1 LNFNIFPAAN
11 YLVSNGNI
19 IRGLCIAEDMHLG
32 HSRKGIG
39 IFDMNLLD
47 PVLCGDMHITYRKI
61 GFEQQTV
68 NYISWVH
75 RSVQLLYAPDAD
87 VE

>member
-1 LNFNIFPAAN
+1 
-11 YLVSNGNI
+11 
-19 IRGLCIAEDMHLG
+19 M
-32 HSRKGIG
+32 G

-61 GFEQQTV
+61 RFEQQTV
-68 NYISWVH
+68 YYISWVH

-87 VE
+87 VEEIISPTLSPSDCIFQSKTFNLDVPWVVVHNP